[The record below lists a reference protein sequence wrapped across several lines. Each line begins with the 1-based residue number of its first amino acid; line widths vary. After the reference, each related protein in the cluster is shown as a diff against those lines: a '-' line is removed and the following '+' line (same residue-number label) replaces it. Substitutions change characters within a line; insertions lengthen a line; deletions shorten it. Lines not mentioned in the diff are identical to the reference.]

1 MLIVSRK
8 KNESILIQNN
18 IEVVILDIQGDKVR
32 IGIEAPNDIK
42 IMRSELLETENVNK
56 EATRL
61 PNKTELKKIKDI
73 LKKHR

>member
-18 IEVVILDIQGDKVR
+18 IEVVVLDIQGDKVR

-61 PNKTELKKIKDI
+61 PDKTELKKIKDI